1 MHRLNMHCI
10 KVATKNVW
18 GPFSIE
24 DEFSYKDAN
33 PRLTPAQLKYIYEDF
48 NGVFPII
55 RLHRKWGGIW
65 AGSTCTRECR
75 HAFFS

>member
-1 MHRLNMHCI
+1 MDCI
-10 KVATKNVW
+10 KMATKNVW

-24 DEFSYKDAN
+24 DEITV
-33 PRLTPAQLKYIYEDF
+33 PRLTREQLKYIWCKD
-48 NGVFPII
+48 VVIPII

>member
-1 MHRLNMHCI
+1 MHRLNMDCI

-24 DEFSYKDAN
+24 DEITV
-33 PRLTPAQLKYIYEDF
+33 PRLTRAQLKYIF
-48 NGVFPII
+48 CNFFRLFPII

>member
-24 DEFSYKDAN
+24 DEITV
-33 PRLTPAQLKYIYEDF
+33 PRLDRVQLKYIYERF
-48 NGVFPII
+48 NGVIPII
-55 RLHRKWGGIW
+55 RLHRKWGIW
-65 AGSTCTRECR
+65 VGSTCTRECR

>member
-1 MHRLNMHCI
+1 VHRLNMDCV

-24 DEFSYKDAN
+24 DEITV
-33 PRLTPAQLKYIYEDF
+33 PRLTRAQRKCIWCDF
-48 NGVFPII
+48 LGLTPII